1 MLHKTNYKQASR
13 AMSRLIPGN
22 SGAIFNKSSHTQDLK
37 VSFNF
42 GKDPITQLKSYFLEE
57 RQPATK
63 ESRPPHYVPPNE
75 IQLWEE
81 PTTYYSY
88 SRGRTTEDARKPH
101 YGACSII
108 HFQDGPRTYSNFKYR
123 KQRIGTTGAQ
133 EQGAIREERK
143 KDFVSLHDFGSRKT
157 KQGRRKTSLY
167 YIPL

>member
-1 MLHKTNYKQASR
+1 MLHKINNKQASI

-22 SGAIFNKSSHTQDLK
+22 SGAIFIQSSHTQDLK

-108 HFQDGPRTYSNFKYR
+108 HFQDGPRTYSNLNIFRSSEYLQR
-123 KQRIGTTGAQ
+123 SGTTRAQKQRS
-133 EQGAIREERK
+133 K
-143 KDFVSLHDFGSRKT
+143 KLSKKIEKITL
-157 KQGRRKTSLY
+157 
-167 YIPL
+167 